1 MEPKKLRG
9 QKGVTLVELIVC
21 AALVSIFAGALAAT
35 IGPTSK
41 MFLLMQTQNQSQII
55 ANTVIDTLR
64 GELLDAQGPVR
75 FCTADTTGSDVDKV
89 FGAGT
94 AGSYNAV
101 EFKTPGGFVEVVDAG
116 ALPAQ
121 IAIYKQTTLLET
133 KTPANALGRLHMRYY
148 KLESDSTTS
157 VSSYYYY
164 KKPSKT
170 YIARAFT
177 EAFDSRFYL
186 ANSKAASGAN
196 DGGYTIQLAF
206 TPRFTDGKK
215 DHYSGADVTVR
226 VYTAAGQLAGSQQA
240 VLDFDNKPAVSSQSG
255 AKQSP

>member
-75 FCTADTTGSDVDKV
+75 FCTADTTGSNVDAV
-89 FGAGT
+89 FVAGT

-148 KLESDSTTS
+148 KLEPNSTTEIN
-157 VSSYYYY
+157 SYYYY
-164 KKPSKT
+164 NSTSKA

-206 TPRFTDGKK
+206 TPRFTDGKT